1 MQTIFY
7 RLPFLLQVFLAIS
20 VPNSDKINS
29 SLIPVLATC
38 YSILMKHRSQNLTA
52 FYKMT
57 SPIAAEGGLD
67 DRVGVHN

>member
-1 MQTIFY
+1 M
-7 RLPFLLQVFLAIS
+7 FLAIS

-38 YSILMKHRSQNLTA
+38 YSILMKHRSQDLTV

-57 SPIAAEGGLD
+57 SAIAVEGGLD
-67 DRVGVHN
+67 DRVGVQN

>member
-1 MQTIFY
+1 M
-7 RLPFLLQVFLAIS
+7 FLAIS

-52 FYKMT
+52 FFKMT